1 MSKKTTYGVISALAG
16 TLAFLAMSYSPA
28 SAQGMPQGWFKVCS
42 KQQDVDVCNTLNNV
56 VSETGQPLTIVN
68 LIEFSGKQNQKR
80 LRITVPTGR
89 LIPEGVKVQIGDTPE
104 KKIDYVFCFGPT
116 CVADTILDDKLLAS
130 LKKGTKMTVT
140 SVNFQGGVNPI
151 DVSLQGFSQAYSGP
165 GMQEKDFEAE
175 QQKIQNAV
183 QAKQKEIEDRMK
195 AEQDKA
201 KAGK

>member
-1 MSKKTTYGVISALAG
+1 MSNRKTYGALSALAG
-16 TLAFLAMSYSPA
+16 AAVFFAMSYTPA

-89 LIPEGVKVQIGDTPE
+89 LIPEGVRVQVGDAPAKKV
-104 KKIDYVFCFGPT
+104 DYVFCFGPT
-116 CVADTILDDKLLAS
+116 CVADTVLDEKLLAA
-130 LKKGTKMTVT
+130 LKKGNKMTVT

-151 DVSLQGFSQAYSGP
+151 DVSLQGFTQAFTGP
-165 GMQEKDFEAE
+165 GMQEKDFEA
-175 QQKIQNAV
+175 QQKKLQLAI
-183 QAKQKEIEDRMK
+183 QAKEKQRADQLKSVQE
-195 AEQDKA
+195 KA
-201 KAGK
+201 KAPN